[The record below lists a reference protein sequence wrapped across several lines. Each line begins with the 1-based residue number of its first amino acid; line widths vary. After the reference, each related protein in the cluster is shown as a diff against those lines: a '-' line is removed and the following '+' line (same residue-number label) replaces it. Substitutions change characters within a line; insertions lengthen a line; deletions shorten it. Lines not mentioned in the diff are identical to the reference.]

1 MILEKL
7 TGEISVFLQKFGTSS
22 IVKIFFPLKSK
33 EQLVHLVISI
43 NYILLK
49 TAFVFFSHFSCLD
62 NLVLSFGCIF
72 VDTCYLQCSIK
83 QYSPSFRR

>member
-49 TAFVFFSHFSCLD
+49 TAFVFFFTFLLSRQSC
-62 NLVLSFGCIF
+62 VKFWVHIC
-72 VDTCYLQCSIK
+72 
-83 QYSPSFRR
+83 